1 MLNEVYH
8 TTSIFQPSAQASR
21 DQFDARISI
30 IGRRLERCIRSRL
43 WYLCS
48 SPDDIDDGI
57 QGALIRLWK
66 VYQQQPWIMDMG
78 DGWWMKVGL
87 RAAQNALRGLIVQRG
102 TKTAKGIRQLEFNA
116 TSLESD
122 QIDLDGLELVEVKR
136 FHSEHRTLRAE
147 SEQTDRRIDTER
159 LVEAALKPLTYR
171 QREALRLLIPLVA
184 QGYPLL
190 EAARH
195 AAIDRARAQY
205 AWEAFRHN
213 CEEISG
219 QVRDQLKGKGTR
231 ATTEELEEIRVLA
244 ELGLSCSVIAQRI
257 GRNKNFVKENFEK
270 ATGYRRGSNN
280 QRNPIT
286 PQRVEQMKTLRT
298 QGLSIASIAKNVGC
312 STGSVCHWLQ
322 Q

>member
-8 TTSIFQPSAQASR
+8 TTSIFQPSTQASR

-30 IGRRLERCIRSRL
+30 IGGRLERCIRSRL

-48 SPDDIDDGI
+48 SPDDIDDAI

-66 VYQQQPWIMDMG
+66 VYQRQPWIMDMG

-87 RAAQNALRGLIVQRG
+87 RASQNALRGLIAQRG
-102 TKTAKGIRQLEFNA
+102 LKTATGVRRLEFNA

-122 QIDLDGLELVEVKR
+122 QIDLDGLELIEVKH
-136 FHSEHRTLRAE
+136 FHSEHRALRPE
-147 SEQTDRRIDTER
+147 SEQADRRVDAER

-171 QREALRLLIPLVA
+171 QQEALRLLIPLVA

-195 AAIDRARAQY
+195 AAIERARAQY

-213 CEEISG
+213 CEEISD

-231 ATTEELEEIRVLA
+231 ATTEELDEIRVLA

-270 ATGYRRGSNN
+270 ATGYRRGANN

-286 PQRVEQMKTLRT
+286 PERVERMKHLRT

>member
-8 TTSIFQPSAQASR
+8 TTTIFQPSAQASR

-48 SPDDIDDGI
+48 TPDDMDDAI

-87 RAAQNALRGLIVQRG
+87 RAVQNALRGLIAQRG
-102 TKTAKGIRQLEFNA
+102 LKTAKGVQRLEFNT
-116 TSLESD
+116 TSLETD
-122 QIDLDGLELVEVKR
+122 HIDLDGLELVEVKR
-136 FHSEHRTLRAE
+136 FHSEHRAIRPE
-147 SEQTDRRIDTER
+147 SERADRRMDTER

-195 AAIDRARAQY
+195 ATIDRARAQY
-205 AWEAFRHN
+205 AWEAFRHT
-213 CEEISG
+213 CEKISG
-219 QVRDQLKGKGTR
+219 QQCEQLKGKGTP
-231 ATTEELEEIRVLA
+231 ASAEELEEIRVLA
-244 ELGLSCSVIAQRI
+244 DLGLSCSVIAQWI

-286 PQRVEQMKTLRT
+286 PQRVEQMKQLRT
-298 QGLSIASIAKNVGC
+298 QGLSIATIAKNVGC
-312 STGSVCHWLQ
+312 STGSVCHWLNQ
-322 Q
+322 